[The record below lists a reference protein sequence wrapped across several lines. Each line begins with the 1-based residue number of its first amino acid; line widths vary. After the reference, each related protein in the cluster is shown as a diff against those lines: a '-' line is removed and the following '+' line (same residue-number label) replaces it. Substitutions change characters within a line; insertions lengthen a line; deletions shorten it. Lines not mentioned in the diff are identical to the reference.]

1 MKELKE
7 IIEYTLDA
15 KLPTKDLTL
24 LDEMLNTQ
32 NDFVFEIDGGEYR
45 FISDNLIE
53 DIYHDEQME
62 LIEDCFLGGKEL
74 PSWIEIDWD
83 KTIDNVYQ
91 SDGYGNH
98 FSTYDGSEETFNY
111 DEETWYIFR
120 VN

>member
-7 IIEYTLDA
+7 IIEDTLEV
-15 KLPTKDLTL
+15 KITTKELKILED
-24 LDEMLNTQ
+24 MLYSQ
-32 NDFVFEIDGGEYR
+32 NDFTYDIDGGEYR

-53 DIYHDEQME
+53 DIYHDEQIYF
-62 LIEDCFLGGKEL
+62 IEECFLGGKEL

-83 KTIDNVYQ
+83 KTINNVFI